1 MLFLITGYGDCFR
14 EKLTCGF
21 VLPMVGLG
29 TWSMRGAQ
37 CIESV
42 RSAID
47 SGYRLIDTASFYGNE
62 LEVGQAVRLSGVS
75 RNQIVIQT
83 KLYPDQ
89 YEKAQEAIDL
99 ALRKL
104 DLDYID
110 ILMLHHPADNDL
122 KAYRA
127 IERAIEK
134 SQVRAAGLSCYY
146 VNECSRFL
154 PQVEVK
160 PILIQNEIHP
170 LYQDCSVIEHIQSL
184 GIQVQSWYPFGGR
197 GHTAKLFANPVLF
210 EIARNH
216 GKTVAQI
223 VLRWHLERGVAVI
236 PGSVS
241 AEHMRENIALFD
253 FSLTHE
259 EMRQIATL
267 DRHEKHDWY

>member
-1 MLFLITGYGDCFR
+1 MAIAS
-14 EKLTCGF
+14 EKKLACGF

-29 TWSMRGAQ
+29 TWAMRGTQ

-47 SGYRLIDTASFYGNE
+47 SGYRLIDTASFYENE
-62 LEVGQAVRLSGVS
+62 REVGRAVRDSGIP
-75 RNQIVIQT
+75 RDQIVIQT

-89 YEKAQEAIDL
+89 YEKAEEAIDL

-110 ILMLHHPADNDL
+110 ILMLHHPAHNDV

-127 IERAIEK
+127 IEKAIGK
-134 SQVRAAGLSCYY
+134 GQIRAAGISCYY
-146 VNECSRFL
+146 VRECDRFL
-154 PQVEVK
+154 PQTDVP

-170 LYQDCSVIEHIQSL
+170 LYQDRSVVEHIQSL

-197 GHTAKLFANPVLF
+197 GYAGKLFENQTLS

-223 VLRWHLERGVAVI
+223 VLRWHLQRDVAVI

-241 AEHMRENIALFD
+241 PEHIRENIALFD
-253 FSLTHE
+253 FSLTEE
-259 EMRQIATL
+259 EMIQIAGL

>member
-1 MLFLITGYGDCFR
+1 MRVAL
-14 EKLTCGF
+14 EKKLASGF

-29 TWSMRGAQ
+29 TWAMRGAQ

-47 SGYRLIDTASFYGNE
+47 LGYRLIDTASFYGNE
-62 LEVGQAVRLSGVS
+62 REVGRAVRESCVC
-75 RNQIVIQT
+75 RDQIVIQT

-89 YEKAQEAIDL
+89 YEEAEKAIDL
-99 ALRKL
+99 ALQKL

-110 ILMLHHPADNDL
+110 ILMLHHPADNDV

-127 IERAIEK
+127 IEKAIEK
-134 SQVRAAGLSCYY
+134 GQVRAAGISCYY
-146 VNECSRFL
+146 VRECNRFL

-160 PILIQNEIHP
+160 PIHIQNEIHP
-170 LYQDCSVIEHIQSL
+170 LYQDSSVIEHIQSL
-184 GIQVQSWYPFGGR
+184 GIQVQSWYPLGGR
-197 GHTAKLFANPVLF
+197 GHAAKLFGDKTLLD
-210 EIARNH
+210 IARNH

-241 AEHMRENIALFD
+241 PKHMRENISIFD
-253 FSLTHE
+253 FSLRVE